1 MIIDTAM
8 AELDLQHD
16 DFPRYGLPTWLPN
29 ETLFSLCSR
38 HHLLA
43 GNLRAYS
50 TCVQLF
56 GHPQGGS
63 QHDLPSRID
72 CFVDRTKGL
81 LGDANHII
89 LNHTL
94 LPFYLPFHHA
104 DVALDATAAMRS
116 NSVSGLK
123 FRLGLPAAKWGAHH
137 PLKACPQCMDADV
150 HTHGIAYWHLE
161 HQIPGVWVC
170 PTHGNWLQASQ
181 LKHTGVGRF
190 LWLLPGNS
198 TWQDTT
204 SHVSQSKTYLIS
216 LAECCI
222 AIAHLPS
229 NFQFCAI
236 RLSTI
241 YREALCRRFEGAS
254 RGLATL
260 AADDFVNYC
269 SNFRSIHE
277 LSGLP
282 TTSSSAKAQLQRL
295 LSPDRCLGH
304 PLRHAIMAIYLFGTW
319 THFFDTYMK
328 EDISASCPDLI
339 AIPKNEEAA
348 NQPEVQKLVVAALHA
363 GELSASRIAI
373 EFGLDVSTVMHI
385 AAIEGIS
392 IKRRPK
398 ILKGKLLEEI
408 LLHLNR
414 GSEKSAIAQKFN
426 ISESSL
432 NKLLK
437 YSPDVHTR
445 WRAARF
451 ELLRVNARKRWKEVV
466 DNNPNLGVKAV
477 RLLEPAAY
485 MWLYRNDRAW
495 LTSESS
501 SLPPAKVIHA
511 PRVIW
516 DARDREYA
524 LLIEKAA
531 LGIVNNQDRYGRVS
545 IAMLLQN
552 LPDIR
557 SKLAQLD
564 KLPLTK
570 AAIKRAISIKKRLN
584 KDFLE

>member
-1 MIIDTAM
+1 M

>member
-1 MIIDTAM
+1 MSQF
-8 AELDLQHD
+8 DLQND
-16 DFPRYGLPTWLPN
+16 DLLLYGLPTWLPD

-81 LGDANHII
+81 LGDAKHII
-89 LNHTL
+89 FNHTL

-104 DVALDATAAMRS
+104 DVALDAMAAMRS

-137 PLKACPQCMDADV
+137 PLKACHQCMDADV

-170 PTHGNWLQASQ
+170 PTHGNWLQESQ

-204 SHVSQSKTYLIS
+204 SHVSQSKTYLVS

-269 SNFRSIHE
+269 SNFRGIHE
-277 LSGLP
+277 LSALP
-282 TTSSSAKAQLQRL
+282 TTSSAAQAQLQRL
-295 LSPDRCLGH
+295 ISPNRCLGH
-304 PLRHAIMAIYLFGTW
+304 PLRHALMAIYLFGSW
-319 THFFDTYMK
+319 KRFFDAYMK
-328 EDISASCPDLI
+328 EDIGVTDTDHI
-339 AIPKNEEAA
+339 AILKSEKSTD
-348 NQPEVQKLVVAALHA
+348 QSEVRKLVVAALHA

-495 LTSESS
+495 LASESA
-501 SLPPAKVIHA
+501 SLPPAPVIQA
-511 PRVIW
+511 PRVMW
-516 DARDREYA
+516 DARDMEYA
-524 LLIEKAA
+524 VLVEKEA
-531 LGIVNNQDRYGRVS
+531 LRITNNQGRCGRVS
-545 IAMLLQN
+545 TAMLLQS

-557 SKLAQLD
+557 SKLAQMD
-564 KLPLTK
+564 RLPLTK
-570 AAIKRAISIKKRLN
+570 AAIKRAISTKPRL
-584 KDFLE
+584 KEDLLE